1 LNKDYCY
8 GEPMNKVKLTV
19 VPVFKNDTLAWV
31 FSTLYSSS
39 INQDL
44 IPTLFNEWTAENN
57 LLNYNLQSQGKE
69 TG

>member
-1 LNKDYCY
+1 
-8 GEPMNKVKLTV
+8 MNKVKLTV